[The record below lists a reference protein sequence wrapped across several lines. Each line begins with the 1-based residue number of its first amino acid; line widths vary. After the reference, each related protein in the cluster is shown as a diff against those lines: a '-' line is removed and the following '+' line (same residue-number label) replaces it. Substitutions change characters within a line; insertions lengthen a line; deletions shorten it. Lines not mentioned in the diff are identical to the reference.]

1 MEITTFKI
9 MEFMEM
15 FVGYTA
21 VTLLLPAWMFQ
32 KILKNRT
39 LSEQFLMCYTFGNF
53 WIINIVFIVQLL
65 HISNMFTL
73 LFLTLLSSVLIKSLA
88 EQISWKETWS
98 VYGKTHR
105 KMIQGRLGLRTVLH
119 QYVIRIL
126 HQIKTLL
133 LFVYRQL
140 ITRPIQ
146 WFLTGC
152 LLCALFWVYGRQLL
166 LSYGYR
172 ASDIPVHLDWINQMS
187 RGNLFSDGVYPFGF
201 HCVIYYLHTILG
213 IDAYALL
220 CQFFFVQVIY
230 AHIAGL
236 CVAKSFCRS
245 KYVPYAGVF
254 VYILGNFW
262 RYQTYSRY
270 YSTLPQEFGM
280 IFVFPS
286 IYFLVRFFQIP
297 KTALKKKET
306 YYQLASFA
314 MAFALTLSIHFYGT
328 MIAGLCC
335 VGIACGFL
343 FRFLNK
349 EYFCRIMLTGIISVC
364 LAVLPMV
371 IAFIGG
377 TPLQGSL
384 GWGMSVIQ
392 GTDKKNTNTESS
404 ETLEQQTTEILES
417 IEANIG
423 SETLETVQTLRER
436 SETLMTPIEETIAE
450 TTADSTQE
458 EQEGILERLY
468 RITTGAF
475 EEFILY
481 AQEGEPFG
489 ELILYAIAAVA
500 GMGMLHLLFGHRTYS
515 GMLLSLAASM
525 VCITLLLCSKALG
538 LPTLM
543 DSARCSIYFAY
554 LFWLIPTVLAD
565 SILYLFCPI
574 GILQIPRNVLSFF
587 VTIAV
592 MIGLLQSSHIKQSA
606 FSSGFVTSEAIVCLD
621 NIIFEN
627 EDFTWTIVSAND
639 ELQMGLDHG
648 WHYEIN
654 SFLRGMEQ
662 MTVHTK
668 VQIPTQMVYFF
679 IEKVPVDYAT
689 AYEDSGQTISKKG
702 ASHKL
707 PSGGGISIYAGEN
720 RWIMMS
726 KMYYW
731 AEAFREMYPNEMQV
745 YYETEEFICYKI
757 EQNVN
762 FLYNFAIDY
771 GFNTVITGD

>member
-1 MEITTFKI
+1 
-9 MEFMEM
+9 MEFIEM
-15 FVGYTA
+15 FIGYTA
-21 VTLLLPAWMFQ
+21 VTLFIPAWMFR
-32 KILKNRT
+32 KILKKRT

-53 WIINIVFIVQLL
+53 WIINIVFTVQLL

-73 LFLTLLSSVLIKSLA
+73 LLLTCVTAVLIKGFA
-88 EQISWKETWS
+88 EQVSWKESLS
-98 VYGKTHR
+98 VYGKTHK
-105 KMIQGRLGLRTVLH
+105 KMIQGRLGLKTVLYEYMI
-119 QYVIRIL
+119 QIFR
-126 HQIKTLL
+126 QIKTLL
-133 LFVYRQL
+133 LFWYRQL
-140 ITRPIQ
+140 LARPIQ
-146 WFLTGC
+146 WFLLGC
-152 LLCALFWVYGRQLL
+152 LLCALFWVYGRQLI

-172 ASDIPVHLDWINQMS
+172 ASDIPVHLNWINEMS
-187 RGNLFSDGVYPFGF
+187 RDNLFSDGVYPFGF

-213 IDAYALL
+213 IDTYVLL

-230 AHIAGL
+230 AHMAGL
-236 CVAKSFCRS
+236 CVAKSFCKS

-254 VYILGNFW
+254 VYILGDFW
-262 RYQTYSRY
+262 QRQTYSRY

-286 IYFLVRFFQIP
+286 IYFLIRFFQIS
-297 KTALKKKET
+297 KTELKKKET
-306 YYQLASFA
+306 YYQLACFA

-392 GTDKKNTNTESS
+392 GTDKKNTDAES
-404 ETLEQQTTEILES
+404 ETLERQTTEILES
-417 IEANIG
+417 TEQNIV
-423 SETLETVQTLRER
+423 SETLETVPTSQEPL
-436 SETLMTPIEETIAE
+436 ETTITAVTESIEEMTE
-450 TTADSTQE
+450 VPTQE
-458 EQEGILERLY
+458 EQEGMIEKLH

-475 EEFILY
+475 KEFILY
-481 AQEGEPFG
+481 SEEEENLGDV
-489 ELILYAIAAVA
+489 ILYTIAAVA
-500 GMGMLHLLFGHRTYS
+500 GMGILHFLFGHRAYG

-525 VCITLLLCSKALG
+525 ICITLLLCSKSLG

-554 LFWLIPTVLAD
+554 LFWLLPTLLID
-565 SILYLFCPI
+565 SMLYMICPMRV
-574 GILQIPRNVLSFF
+574 LQIPRNILSLG
-587 VTIAV
+587 VGIVV
-592 MIGLLQSSHIKQSA
+592 MTGLLYSGRTKQSE
-606 FSSGFVTSEAIVCLD
+606 FSSGFVTSGAIVCLD
-621 NIIFEN
+621 NIIYEN

-654 SFLRGMEQ
+654 TFLRSMEQ
-662 MTVHTK
+662 MTVYTK
-668 VQIPTQMVYFF
+668 VQIPTKVVYFF

-726 KMYYW
+726 RMYYW
-731 AEAFREMYPNEMQV
+731 AEAFQKMYPNEMQV
-745 YYETEEFICYKI
+745 YYETETFICYKI